1 MSAFDSFDNVIKL
14 FGMTNELAEA
24 DLDRIEEQFAL
35 DLGRVH
41 RRPLDKDNAYYPQF
55 EKSLRQ
61 EAAGMAEHYEVFY
74 CLEKAIRKLIHESVA
89 EDEKNVNWWNVN
101 RVPEMI
107 ITEVA
112 KRMKKEADAGVT
124 VRSNEPID
132 YTNFGEL
139 GEIIKKNWSIFG
151 AIFNSQK
158 AMERVMANLNTLR
171 GPIAHCSPLAED
183 EVIRL
188 RLSVRDWF
196 RLMD

>member
-1 MSAFDSFDNVIKL
+1 VFDTRANIIKL

-35 DLGRVH
+35 DLGRAH

-55 EKSLRQ
+55 EKSLRE

-89 EDEKNVNWWNVN
+89 EDEKNVNWWNAN

-171 GPIAHCSPLAED
+171 SPIAHCSPLAED